1 MAHEQQ
7 GEEKAREELAEGTLM
22 SHLLELRDRLMKGM
36 LALLVVFIPCAVF
49 ANDLYSFI
57 AQPLLDKLPKG
68 ATLIATGVVTP
79 FMTPFKL
86 AFYVSIFLAM
96 PVLLY
101 QIWAFVAPGL
111 YKREKRFAVP
121 LLVSSV
127 VLFYS
132 GVIFAY
138 FVVFPVMFSYLV
150 GTAPTGVAYMPD
162 IAEYLDFILT
172 LFFAFGVA
180 FEVPVAVVLLVLTGL
195 VKVESLGK
203 NRGYV
208 IIGIFVV
215 AAFLTPPDAVSQ
227 TIMAIPMWLLYEG
240 GLVMAR
246 IMQRMRR
253 TAQEKAEKEEAEAS

>member
-1 MAHEQQ
+1 MSD
-7 GEEKAREELAEGTLM
+7 EKKDENLAEGTLM
-22 SHLLELRDRLMKGM
+22 SHLLELRDRLMKAM
-36 LALLVVFIPCAVF
+36 LALLITFIPCAIY
-49 ANDLYSFI
+49 ANELFTLI
-57 AQPLLDKLPKG
+57 AEPLLAKLPEG
-68 ATLIATGVVTP
+68 TTLIATSVVSP
-79 FMTPFKL
+79 FMTPFKV
-86 AFYVSIFLAM
+86 AFFVGLFLAM
-96 PVLLY
+96 PVVIY

-132 GVIFAY
+132 GVTFAY

-150 GTAPTGVAYMPD
+150 GTAPAGVSYMPD
-162 IAEYLDFILT
+162 IAAYLDFVLT

-195 VKVESLGK
+195 VKVESLGN

-215 AAFLTPPDAVSQ
+215 AAILTPPDAISQ
-227 TIMAIPMWLLYEG
+227 CIMAIPMWLLYEG